1 VLGMRRREFI
11 TLLGGA
17 VAPWPLAARAQ
28 QPALPVVGFLR
39 NTSPDAAASFVAAF
53 RQGLGEAGYVE
64 GRNVLVEYRWT
75 DGQTNQL
82 PAMAADLAARQ
93 VNVIVALGSTPAIR
107 AAKAATT
114 TIPIVFMLGTDPV
127 ELGIVASLNR
137 PGGNLTGVV
146 NLNHQLAQKWLEVL
160 HQLVPATT
168 FALLVDRTNISTTN
182 LYTREM
188 QAAAR
193 TLGVQIHVLQANSDA
208 DFDAVFASVR
218 DLRAAALVIVAAL
231 PFISHIEQLAALT
244 LRHAVPAIFPF
255 REFAAAG
262 GLVSYGTDLADTYR
276 LAGVYTGRILKG
288 EKPSDL
294 PVQQATKVELVLNLK
309 TAKALGL
316 EVPPTLLARA
326 DEVIE

>member
-1 VLGMRRREFI
+1 MSGMNRRTFI
-11 TLLGGA
+11 SLLGGA
-17 VAPWPLAARAQ
+17 AVAWPLAGRAQ
-28 QPALPVVGFLR
+28 QPAMPVVGFLR
-39 NTSPDAAASFVAAF
+39 NTSADAAAPFVAAF

-64 GRNVLVEYRWT
+64 GRNVLVEFRWT
-75 DGQTNQL
+75 DGQTDRL
-82 PAMAADLAARQ
+82 PAMAADLVARQ
-93 VNVIVALGSTPAIR
+93 VSVIVALGSTPAIR

-168 FALLVDRTNISTTN
+168 FALLIDPTNTATMS

-193 TLGVQIHVLQANSDA
+193 TLGVQIHVIQANSDA

-218 DLRAAALVIVAAL
+218 DLGAAALVIVAAL

-316 EVPPTLLARA
+316 EVPPTLIARA
-326 DEVIE
+326 DEVID

>member
-1 VLGMRRREFI
+1 
-11 TLLGGA
+11 
-17 VAPWPLAARAQ
+17 
-28 QPALPVVGFLR
+28 VVGFLR
-39 NTSPDAAASFVAAF
+39 NTLPDEAARFVDAF
-53 RQGLGEAGYVE
+53 RIGLGEAGYVE

-75 DGQTNQL
+75 GGQTDRL
-82 PAMAADLAARQ
+82 TAMAADLVARQ
-93 VNVIVALGSTPAIR
+93 VSVIVALGSTPAIR

-168 FALLVDRTNISTTN
+168 FALLVDPANTAATS
-182 LYTREM
+182 LYIRET

-193 TLGVQIHVLQANSDA
+193 TLGLQIHIIQANSHR

-231 PFISHIEQLAALT
+231 PFISHIEQLATLA

-255 REFAAAG
+255 REFPAAG
-262 GLVSYGTDLADTYR
+262 GLASYGTDLADTYR

-288 EKPSDL
+288 EKPANL
-294 PVQQATKVELVLNLK
+294 PVVQSTKVELIINLK
-309 TAKALGL
+309 TAKTLGITVPTALL
-316 EVPPTLLARA
+316 VRA

>member
-1 VLGMRRREFI
+1 MLFDQLKRREVI

-17 VAPWPLAARAQ
+17 AAAWPLTTRAQ
-28 QPALPVVGFLR
+28 QPAIPVVGFLR
-39 NTSPDAAASFVAAF
+39 NTSPDEAARFVAAF
-53 RQGLGEAGYVE
+53 SQGLGEAGYVE
-64 GRNVLVEYRWT
+64 GRNVSIEYRWT
-75 DGQTNQL
+75 GGQTDRL
-82 PAMAADLAARQ
+82 PAMAADLVARR

-137 PGGNLTGVV
+137 PEGNLTGVV
-146 NLNHQLAQKWLEVL
+146 NLNHQLAQKWLDVL
-160 HQLVPATT
+160 HPLVPATT
-168 FALLVDRTNISTTN
+168 YALLVDPANAAGTS
-182 LYTREM
+182 LYIREM

-193 TLGVQIHVLQANSDA
+193 TH
-208 DFDAVFASVR
+208 
-218 DLRAAALVIVAAL
+218 
-231 PFISHIEQLAALT
+231 
-244 LRHAVPAIFPF
+244 
-255 REFAAAG
+255 
-262 GLVSYGTDLADTYR
+262 GTDLADTYR

-294 PVQQATKVELVLNLK
+294 PVQQATKVELVINLK

-316 EVPPTLLARA
+316 EVPPTVLARA

>member
-1 VLGMRRREFI
+1 MQLDQIKRRDFI

-17 VAPWPLAARAQ
+17 AVAWPLATRAQ
-28 QPALPVVGFLR
+28 QPAIPMVGFLR
-39 NTSPDAAASFVAAF
+39 NTSPDEAARFVAAF
-53 RQGLGEAGYVE
+53 SQGLGEAGYVE
-64 GRNVLVEYRWT
+64 GRNVSIEYRWT
-75 DGQTNQL
+75 GGQTDRL
-82 PAMAADLAARQ
+82 PAMAADLVARR

-137 PGGNLTGVV
+137 PEGNLTGVV

-168 FALLVDRTNISTTN
+168 FALLVDPANAAGTS
-182 LYTREM
+182 LYIREM

-193 TLGVQIHVLQANSDA
+193 TLGLRIHVVQAESHR
-208 DFDAVFASVR
+208 DFDAAFARVR
-218 DLRAAALVIVAAL
+218 DLGAAALVIVAAL
-231 PFISHIEQLAALT
+231 PFISHIEQLATLT

-255 REFAAAG
+255 REFPAAG

-294 PVQQATKVELVLNLK
+294 PVQQATKVELVINLK

-316 EVPPTLLARA
+316 ECRRPCSPAPTR
-326 DEVIE
+326 